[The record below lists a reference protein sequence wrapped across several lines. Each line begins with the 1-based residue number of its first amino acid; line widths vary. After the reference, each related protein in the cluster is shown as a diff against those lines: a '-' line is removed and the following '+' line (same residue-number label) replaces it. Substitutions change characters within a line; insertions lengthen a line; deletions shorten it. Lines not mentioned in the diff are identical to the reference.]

1 MTLRELRLSQHLTL
15 AQMGEILGRSHTS
28 LSNYENGKTSI
39 PDEVFTKIEEK
50 FHVVIREVAKEEK
63 KVKKVDPEKLII
75 GEQLK
80 SHRLSYSLSRN
91 ALGKIVGKSASS
103 IMGYEQGLREIPEDV
118 LEKFEEWMA
127 SAEKKKQMTGEQL
140 KSLRC
145 SHGLSQAAFGK
156 IIGKHRSTVI
166 DYEKG
171 VRKVPE
177 DVVNK
182 LEGYFGMSTFAGDA
196 SPGADCGSDLVKD
209 NPVAPEDLE

>member
-1 MTLRELRLSQHLTL
+1 
-15 AQMGEILGRSHTS
+15 
-28 LSNYENGKTSI
+28 
-39 PDEVFTKIEEK
+39 
-50 FHVVIREVAKEEK
+50 
-63 KVKKVDPEKLII
+63 
-75 GEQLK
+75 
-80 SHRLSYSLSRN
+80 
-91 ALGKIVGKSASS
+91 GKIVGKSASS
-103 IMGYEQGLREIPEDV
+103 IMGYEKGLREIPEDV

-145 SHGLSQAAFGK
+145 AHGLSQAALGK

-182 LEGYFGMSTFAGDA
+182 LEGYFGISSTPTSAGDA
-196 SPGADCGSDLVKD
+196 SPGADCASDLVKD